1 MKRLTSRVLVKASPL
16 MLAVSLGLL
25 GPAALNDEDDDG
37 AAVEAAPRPDA
48 SDAGVVPDADAF
60 TVEVVLAD

>member
-25 GPAALNDEDDDG
+25 GPAALNDEEDDG
-37 AAVEAAPRPDA
+37 TSMEAAPRPEVAPAVDA
-48 SDAGVVPDADAF
+48 EAF
-60 TVEVVLAD
+60 TVEVVIGE